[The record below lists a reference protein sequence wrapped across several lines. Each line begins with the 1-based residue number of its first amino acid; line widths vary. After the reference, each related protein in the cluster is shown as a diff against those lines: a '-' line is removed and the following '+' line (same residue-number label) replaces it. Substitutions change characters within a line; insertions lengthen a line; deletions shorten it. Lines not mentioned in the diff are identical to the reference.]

1 MWEKQKEWT
10 WANECEFNMLNS
22 HQEPF
27 CCVCSVLRPSAP
39 QKPQPSIEQQPKS
52 SAVLLP
58 ETLFGSDRHT
68 ITISILLRCSS
79 CCVCV
84 HAKCCGLA
92 ESTVTDN
99 WMRFA
104 YYLCH
109 NPTNFALFS
118 PSSTRLSQY
127 LQHQ

>member
-58 ETLFGSDRHT
+58 ETLFGSDRRNAF
-68 ITISILLRCSS
+68 L
-79 CCVCV
+79 V
-84 HAKCCGLA
+84 A
-92 ESTVTDN
+92 
-99 WMRFA
+99 FA
-104 YYLCH
+104 FLV
-109 NPTNFALFS
+109 
-118 PSSTRLSQY
+118 STRKYVDGHSIPCAA
-127 LQHQ
+127 